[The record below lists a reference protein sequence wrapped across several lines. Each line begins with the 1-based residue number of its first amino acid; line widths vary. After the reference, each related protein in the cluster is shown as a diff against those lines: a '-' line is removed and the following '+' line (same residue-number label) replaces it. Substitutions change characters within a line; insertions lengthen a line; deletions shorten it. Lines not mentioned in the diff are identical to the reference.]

1 MVHEVA
7 QVQKWVSGEMF
18 CSQCKNSVLFRTLM
32 GVLTAQNI
40 IGCLYED
47 RMPAELP
54 QQH

>member
-1 MVHEVA
+1 MEIFL
-7 QVQKWVSGEMF
+7 QRENSG
-18 CSQCKNSVLFRTLM
+18 VFRTLM